1 MAKYKCLI
9 CNEIIEIDNIDEID
23 ACPICGVGKEY
34 LEITEEEIKE
44 EIPIIEGPIPISE
57 DNPGIVRIEVKC
69 IKCGLFSNVCQE

>member
-34 LEITEEEIKE
+34 LEITEEERTMTRE
-44 EIPIIEGPIPISE
+44 ELLLRDKNINNIEFI
-57 DNPGIVRIEVKC
+57 N
-69 IKCGLFSNVCQE
+69 N